1 MKDPSLNNAPL
12 PAVARVAELL
22 LRAHNFGYLVTG
34 PDLVVQQASPTC
46 GDLLPGADRQQ
57 PLGKPLTELLFEL
70 VGQERVLQDIL
81 AGRLPE
87 FWLEQINW
95 ERADGSTRYMR
106 FQVAPYMPADPSA
119 GLIIII
125 EDTTRLDMAEQAL
138 VQDRNELRLLQH
150 TLSQTNEQL
159 RKTNQFKSLFLSM
172 AAHDMRAPLT
182 VIQGYAE
189 LMSGD
194 EDADLPDDHRD
205 FLRIVSN
212 QVDWLNQLIAD
223 VVDLDRIEQG
233 KLILDL
239 EECALTDIV
248 APSVEMHRLTAQ
260 QRGLTLKAD
269 YGDENIRLRLD
280 AQRCRQIVNNLL
292 SNAIKFCRRGD
303 TIALSTRRENS
314 SAVLIV
320 ADTGPGMTLEQAERA
335 FEIYYRAEEV
345 QRRGVQGAGLGLF
358 IVKNLV
364 EAHGG
369 QVSVTSSPGAGARFE
384 VRLPLST

>member
-1 MKDPSLNNAPL
+1 MKNRSLDDQAL
-12 PAVARVAELL
+12 PIAARVSEVLL
-22 LRAHNFGYLVTG
+22 HAHDFGYILAG
-34 PDLVVQQASPTC
+34 PDLIVRQASANC
-46 GDLLPGADRQQ
+46 AGFLPGAASQ
-57 PLGKPLTELLFEL
+57 PVGKSLTDLLLEF
-70 VGQERVLQDIL
+70 VGQEGVLQDIL
-81 AGRLPE
+81 AGRLSE
-87 FWLEQINW
+87 FSLEQVNW
-95 ERADGSTRYMR
+95 ERPDGSTRYVT
-106 FQVAPYMPADPSA
+106 FQVAPYMPADPAA
-119 GLIIII
+119 GLIVII
-125 EDTTRLDMAEQAL
+125 EDTTRLDRAEQAL

-194 EDADLPDDHRD
+194 NDVDLPDDYRD
-205 FLRIVSN
+205 FLRIVSS

-223 VVDLDRIEQG
+223 ILDLDRIEQG
-233 KLILDL
+233 RLILDL
-239 EECALTDIV
+239 EECVLTELI

-260 QRGLTLKAD
+260 QRGLVLVED
-269 YGDENIRLRLD
+269 YAAANIRLRID

-303 TIALSTRRENS
+303 TITLSTRRETDS
-314 SAVLIV
+314 VVLAV
-320 ADTGPGMTLEQAERA
+320 ADTGPGMTLEEAERV

-345 QRRGVQGAGLGLF
+345 QRRRVQGAGLGLF
-358 IVKNLV
+358 IVKNLA

-369 QVSVTSSPGAGARFE
+369 QVSVTSSPGQGARFE
-384 VRLPLST
+384 VRLPLNL

>member
-1 MKDPSLNNAPL
+1 MNTQSRSNHSFSA
-12 PAVARVAELL
+12 AARVSELL
-22 LRAHNFGYLVTG
+22 LRTHDFGYLVTG
-34 PDLVVQQASPTC
+34 PDLMIRQASANC
-46 GDLLPGADRQQ
+46 GDFLPGADSQQ
-57 PLGKPLTELLFEL
+57 PVGKPLTDILFEL
-70 VGQERVLQDIL
+70 VGQEKVLQDIL

-87 FWLEQINW
+87 FWLKQVNW
-95 ERADGSTRYMR
+95 ERSDGSTRYMT
-106 FQVAPYMPADPSA
+106 FQVAPYLPADPAA

-150 TLSQTNEQL
+150 TLSRTNEQL
-159 RKTNQFKSLFLSM
+159 RRTNQFKSLFLSM

-182 VIQGYAE
+182 VIQGYTE

-194 EDADLPDDHRD
+194 EDVALPDDYRE
-205 FLRIVSN
+205 FLRIVSS
-212 QVDWLNQLIAD
+212 QVDWLDQLIAD
-223 VVDLDRIEQG
+223 LLDLDRIEQG
-233 KLILDL
+233 KLVLDM
-239 EECALTDIV
+239 EECALTDLL

-260 QRGLTLKAD
+260 QRGLTLQTDFTA
-269 YGDENIRLRLD
+269 GNIRLRID

-303 TIALSTRRENS
+303 TITLSTQWES
-314 SAVLIV
+314 DTAILTV
-320 ADTGPGMTLEQAERA
+320 ADTGPGMTQEQAERA
-335 FEIYYRAEEV
+335 FEMYYRAEDV

-358 IVKNLV
+358 IVKSLV

-384 VRLPLST
+384 VRLPLNL